1 MTLAQQRLAELAAWI
16 GLSSRSRRTR
26 MGTISFGPWAVI
38 VASDVTEP
46 PMSGFNPKALPLFVP
61 KEQTEGVKL
70 AAIDKAAP
78 DSQDDMASR
87 LGHLIWR
94 VRDGKL
100 PPAAI
105 IGLESP
111 SQPLQDAIAGAGGD
125 TLDITAIPFLCVPLW
140 ALTANEYA
148 PIAGKLPLL
157 S

>member
-1 MTLAQQRLAELAAWI
+1 MTLAQQRLAELATWI

-38 VASDVTEP
+38 VPSDVTET
-46 PMSGFNPKALPLFVP
+46 PMSGFDPKALPLFVP
-61 KEQTEGVKL
+61 TEQTEGVKL
-70 AAIDKAAP
+70 AAIDKTAP
-78 DSQDDMASR
+78 TSQDHMASR

-94 VRDGKL
+94 VHDGKL

-111 SQPLQDAIAGAGGD
+111 SQALQDAIAGVGAD
-125 TLDITAIPFLCVPLW
+125 DIDMTAVPVLCVPLW

-148 PIAGKLPLL
+148 TVTGRLPLL
-157 S
+157 P